1 MSTFTKEER
10 EVLKEMAE
18 QVVKIPPGEKVGKW
32 DRESRVA
39 LVYAVLCGLFRA
51 NKEKQ

>member
-1 MSTFTKEER
+1 MDTFTEEER
-10 EVLKEMAE
+10 EVIRDLAE
-18 QVVKIPPGEKVGKW
+18 KVVKIPPGEKIGKW